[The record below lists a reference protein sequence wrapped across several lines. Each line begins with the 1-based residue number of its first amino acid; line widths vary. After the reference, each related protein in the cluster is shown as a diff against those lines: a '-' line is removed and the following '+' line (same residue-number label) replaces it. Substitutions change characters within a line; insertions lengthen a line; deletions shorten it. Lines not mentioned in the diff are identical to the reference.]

1 MAVGPCPVAD
11 VELNAM
17 SSGPPLCRSCGKP
30 LTTVVVDLGMTPI
43 SNAFVRADR
52 ASFSEK
58 FYPLKSFVCDSC
70 WMVQLEDFETPET
83 HFHGDYVYFSS
94 FSDSWL
100 AHARAFVETSVKR
113 FSLGASSRVVEV
125 ASNDGYLLQYFVERG
140 IPCLGIDPAANC
152 AKAAW
157 DLRRVPTEIAF
168 FGSKTAARLREQG
181 GGADLIVANNVLAHV
196 PDINDFVAGFKILL
210 GEHGVASF
218 EFPHVLEMIRSNE
231 FDTIYHEH
239 YSYLSILAL
248 EPLFAR
254 HGLRLVDAERLSTH
268 GGSLRIYVSHT
279 KADVTPSGAVADL
292 KRVELSSGLDQAAT
306 YAAFGKNVRQLKR
319 SLLQLLIGLIENGK
333 SIAAYGA
340 PAKGNTLLNYCGIG
354 RDFIAYT
361 VDRNVHKQGLLLPG
375 TRIPVLPPAEISR
388 RKPDYVLILPWNLRE
403 EIIAQLAEIHGWG
416 GQFIVPVP
424 KPVVLGGQEAGL
436 RPRAAV

>member
-1 MAVGPCPVAD
+1 VAVGPRAVAG
-11 VELNAM
+11 VELNTM
-17 SSGPPLCRSCGKP
+17 SSGPLCRSCGAP

-52 ASFSEK
+52 AAFGEK
-58 FYPLKSFVCDSC
+58 FYPLKSFVCDRC
-70 WMVQLEDFETPET
+70 WLVQLEDFETPET

-100 AHARAFVETSVKR
+100 AHARAFCDQSISR
-113 FSLGASSRVVEV
+113 LALGAASRVVEV
-125 ASNDGYLLQYFVERG
+125 GSNDGYLLQYFVERG
-140 IPCLGIDPAANC
+140 IPCLGVDPAANC

-157 DLRRVPTEIAF
+157 ELRRVPTDVAF
-168 FGSKTAARLREQG
+168 FGSATAARLRDLG

-210 GEHGVASF
+210 DERGLATF
-218 EFPHVLEMIRSNE
+218 EFPHVLEMIQNNE

-239 YSYLSILAL
+239 YSYLSMLAL

-254 HGLRLVDAERLSTH
+254 HELRIVDVERLSTH
-268 GGSLRIYVSHT
+268 GGSLRIYVTHSEDSL
-279 KADVTPSGAVADL
+279 ASSAAVAEL
-292 KRVELSSGLDQAAT
+292 RREELSAGLDIAAIYT
-306 YAAFGKNVRQLKR
+306 AFGETVRALKR
-319 SLLQLLIGLIENGK
+319 SLLRLLIGLIEEGK

-354 RDFIAYT
+354 RDFIGFA

-375 TRIPVLPPAEISR
+375 TRIPVLAPEEIIR
-388 RKPDYVLILPWNLRE
+388 RRPDYVLILPWNLRD
-403 EIIAQLAEIHGWG
+403 EITAQLAEIHDWG
-416 GQFIVPVP
+416 GKFIIPVP
-424 KPVVLGGQEAGL
+424 TPLVLDGKPTNL
-436 RPRAAV
+436 RPRAAS

>member
-1 MAVGPCPVAD
+1 VAGL
-11 VELNAM
+11 ELNAM
-17 SSGPPLCRSCGKP
+17 SSGLPLCRSCGAP

-52 ASFSEK
+52 ASFGEK

-83 HFHGDYVYFSS
+83 HFHGDYIYFSS

-100 AHARAFVETSVKR
+100 AHARAFVETSVAR
-113 FSLGASSRVVEV
+113 FALGASSRVVEV

-140 IPCLGIDPAANC
+140 IPCLGVDPAANC

-157 DLRRVPTEIAF
+157 DLRRVPTEVAF
-168 FGSKTAARLREQG
+168 FGSAAATRLREQG

-196 PDINDFVAGFKILL
+196 PDINDFVAGFKVLL
-210 GEHGVASF
+210 NERGVATF
-218 EFPHVLEMIRSNE
+218 EFPHVLEMIRNNE

-239 YSYLSILAL
+239 YSYLSMLAL
-248 EPLFAR
+248 DPLFAR
-254 HGLRLVDAERLSTH
+254 HGLRIIDVERLSTH
-268 GGSLRIYVSHT
+268 GGSLRIYVGHVEAGVATS
-279 KADVTPSGAVADL
+279 AAVAALRREELSAGLNRATTYTGFGKAVREL
-292 KRVELSSGLDQAAT
+292 KRALLS
-306 YAAFGKNVRQLKR
+306 
-319 SLLQLLIGLIENGK
+319 LLIGLIEDGK

-354 RDFIAYT
+354 RDFISFT

-375 TRIPVLPPAEISR
+375 TRIPVLAPDEIAR
-388 RKPDYVLILPWNLRE
+388 RRPDYVLILPWNLRD
-403 EIIAQLAEIHGWG
+403 EITAQLTPIREWG
-416 GQFIVPVP
+416 GQFIIPVP
-424 KPVVLGGQEAGL
+424 QPVVLDSGALGS

>member
-1 MAVGPCPVAD
+1 MG
-11 VELNAM
+11 LNIM
-17 SSGPPLCRSCGKP
+17 PSGPPVCRSCGAP

-52 ASFSEK
+52 ASFGEK

-70 WMVQLEDFETPET
+70 WLVQLEDFETPET

-100 AHARAFVETSVKR
+100 AHARAFVDKSVER
-113 FSLGASSRVVEV
+113 FALDASSRVVEV
-125 ASNDGYLLQYFVERG
+125 GSNDGYLLQYFVGRG
-140 IPCLGIDPAANC
+140 IPSLGVDPAANC

-168 FGSKTAARLREQG
+168 FGSKTATRLREQG
-181 GGADLIVANNVLAHV
+181 GAADLVVANNVLAHV

-210 GEHGVASF
+210 GERGVATF
-218 EFPHVLEMIRSNE
+218 EFPHVLEMIKSNE

-254 HGLRLVDAERLSTH
+254 HGLQIVDAERLLTH
-268 GGSLRIYVSHT
+268 GGSLRIYVRH
-279 KADVTPSGAVADL
+279 AAGATPDAVVADI
-292 KRVELSSGLDQAAT
+292 RNMELSSGLDNAST
-306 YAAFGKNVRQLKR
+306 YAAFGKNVRELKR
-319 SLLQLLIGLIENGK
+319 LLLRLLIGLIEDGK

-354 RDFIAYT
+354 RDFIAYA
-361 VDRNVHKQGLLLPG
+361 VDRNVYKQGLLLPG
-375 TRIPVLPPAEISR
+375 TRIPVLAPIEISR
-388 RKPDYVLILPWNLRE
+388 RRPDYVLILPWNLRE
-403 EIIAQLAEIHGWG
+403 EIIAQLAEIHSWG
-416 GQFIVPVP
+416 GQFIVPIP
-424 KPVVLGGQEAGL
+424 KPVVLGGHEAGL
-436 RPRAAV
+436 RPQAAI